1 MTYRSHSTA
10 PNRYF
15 DHLYDPLYT
24 ASSCRD
30 VWRENYMALRRSAPV
45 QIFPVYKNMF
55 TELTYESRNQYSLL
69 QNPVPFEP
77 SGIEVKTE
85 LLNIAGNVVGH
96 DRPKYF
102 ANPITNE
109 KTLSVQLADPK
120 PSTSNIE
127 PRTRTTACQT
137 LYRESSAQTLPW
149 LPEAIL
155 RQQENKTPELLQM
168 AGMIDGNEY
177 PGEKEIEIIE
187 RARCR
192 REWEERLPPITSP
205 DELTKRKP
213 VMEAFEWDQL
223 MQQETEIDR
232 CQRLRYEMVERMMYD
247 RETNNQNSSQ
257 AKLENSLRRL
267 RTMHEKKLEKMRLE
281 HARNMRKLERRHK
294 STVKSVAAVKK
305 EMELVDYIE
314 TITVPLPPKRRL
326 SPAGATKFESEYLTQ
341 TEYRPV
347 TNIQKYLKPR
357 TPLWKPKEEVKET
370 QKGVW
375 SDKFLGELY
384 ESLKVGKP
392 KQSGVIIIDFF

>member
-24 ASSCRD
+24 TSSCRD
-30 VWRENYMALRRSAPV
+30 VWRENYMALRRSAPI

-69 QNPVPFEP
+69 QNPVPFQ
-77 SGIEVKTE
+77 SDGSAIKTE
-85 LLNIAGNVVGH
+85 IYEITADVTGH

-102 ANPITNE
+102 SNPMTNE
-109 KTLSVQLADPK
+109 KTVSVQLAEPEPQK
-120 PSTSNIE
+120 LELE
-127 PRTRTTACQT
+127 PRTRTLGCQT

-168 AGMIDGNEY
+168 AGLLDSNEY
-177 PGEKEIEIIE
+177 PGMKEVEIIE
-187 RARCR
+187 RARYR
-192 REWEERLPPITSP
+192 KEWEEKLPPPSCP
-205 DELTKRKP
+205 DDLAKRKA
-213 VMEAFEWDQL
+213 VLEGFEWDQL

-232 CQRLRYEMVERMMYD
+232 CQRLRYEMVMRMMND
-247 RETNNQNSSQ
+247 RDSYNQNNSQ
-257 AKLENSLRRL
+257 AKLENSLKRL
-267 RTMHEKKLEKMRLE
+267 RTQHEKKLEKMRLE

-294 STVKSVAAVKK
+294 NIVKTAAAAKK
-305 EMELVDYIE
+305 EVELVDYIE
-314 TITVPLPPKRRL
+314 TITVPLPPRRRS
-326 SPAGATKFESEYLTQ
+326 SPVDGTKFESEYLSQ
-341 TEYRPV
+341 TEYRPI
-347 TNIQKYLKPR
+347 TNVQKYLKPR
-357 TPLWKPKEEVKET
+357 EPLWKPKEEVKET

-384 ESLKVGKP
+384 ESLKVN
-392 KQSGVIIIDFF
+392 II